1 MSVNASGEGLR
12 HLATVPVL
20 KVAGE
25 GCLALRHDAPAS
37 AAVREMTEH
46 DLGAVA
52 VEDDVG
58 RVVGIFTE
66 RDVLVRSISG
76 GEKWL
81 ENPLSAVMTRDPVTV
96 TASDSVAEA
105 IRRMKEGHFRHLPVI
120 DDQGRAVAMLS
131 IRRVIADVAEHFPA
145 EVQNLPPDPERESRN
160 LYGG

>member
-1 MSVNASGEGLR
+1 MPEIDSGDEIR
-12 HLATVPVL
+12 HLATVPVS

-37 AAVREMTEH
+37 AALREMTEH

-52 VEDDVG
+52 VEDDTG

-66 RDVLVRSISG
+66 RDVLLRCLSG
-76 GEKWL
+76 VENWL
-81 ENPLSAVMTRDPVTV
+81 ESPLSSVMTADPVTV
-96 TASDSVAEA
+96 MASDSVAKA
-105 IRRMKEGHFRHLPVI
+105 IHRMKEGHFRHLPVI
-120 DDQGRAVAMLS
+120 DDRGRAVAMLS

-145 EVQNLPPDPERESRN
+145 EVQNLPPDPKRESRN